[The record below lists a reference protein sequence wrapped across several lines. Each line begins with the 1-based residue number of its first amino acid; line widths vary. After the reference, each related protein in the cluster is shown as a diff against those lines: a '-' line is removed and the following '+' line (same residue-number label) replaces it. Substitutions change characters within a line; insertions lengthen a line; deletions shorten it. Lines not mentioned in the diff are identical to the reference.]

1 MEFDQPRN
9 HQSDGR
15 GDGDDDARRRP
26 LVDMGGGAR
35 TKDVEVLG
43 IPVIVHDLFG
53 SGKHAK
59 FVSSRATNALE
70 LKFPKLLDPIDDQPP
85 ATIITW
91 PKRGLPVKLGKSGTL
106 EVRGTSTDDYKIV
119 RVVVNSVEV
128 NDLDYN
134 FTGWSV
140 KISSLKPGKVKLTAL
155 ATDKVGNREQTAHIL
170 MIIII
175 E

>member
-1 MEFDQPRN
+1 MMMPPSPTRRHGWWRAN
-9 HQSDGR
+9 KGCGGLGYS
-15 GDGDDDARRRP
+15 GDRARSLR
-26 LVDMGGGAR
+26 A
-35 TKDVEVLG
+35 
-43 IPVIVHDLFG
+43 
-53 SGKHAK
+53 GKHAK
-59 FVSSRATNALE
+59 FVSSRATNAPE

-106 EVRGTSTDDYKIV
+106 EVGGTNTDDYKIV

-140 KISSLKPGKVKLTAL
+140 KISSSKPGKVKLTAL

-170 MIIII
+170 IIIII